1 MCFGKEIETKILR
14 KTINSAQ
21 YQVIRHQE
29 SELFQ
34 VDNFQQQNYFDSD
47 IHTESAIE
55 V

>member
-1 MCFGKEIETKILR
+1 MFR
-14 KTINSAQ
+14 KRNRNKNSAENNIIVPSS
-21 YQVIRHQE
+21 YTSSEE

-47 IHTESAIE
+47 IQTESAIE